1 MDLLSKSKSDEHGNR
16 IYLLEDYPDEPFE
29 EDQVGENFVFSICKR
44 YFGEE
49 LDSADQQ
56 LFDTTLAGFKYKKVV
71 KGAARNNPPQ
81 QKANGSKPW
90 WKFW

>member
-49 LDSADQQ
+49 LDSADE
-56 LFDTTLAGFKYKKVV
+56 LFDTTLTGFKYKKVAKETTPNDSAQK
-71 KGAARNNPPQ
+71 KG
-81 QKANGSKPW
+81 NGSKPW